1 MTSLLR
7 GGSSAAKIY
16 ADVDR
21 VSRALGA
28 TPHGLV
34 AILYDELL
42 LALGVAR
49 RAALRG
55 DRVLFEERRGRA
67 LLLLGA
73 LDHGLERGGNPA
85 LAEALSAT
93 YRGLSAAVGRA
104 SNEDADLVLAQ
115 VRDAIAE
122 LADAWGQIAKAA

>member
-1 MTSLLR
+1 MTWPMR
-7 GGSSAAKIY
+7 TGQSAARVY
-16 ADVDR
+16 AEVDR

-49 RAALRG
+49 RAAVRG
-55 DRVLFEERRGRA
+55 DGQLFEDRRARV

-73 LDHGLERGGNPA
+73 LEHGLDRSGNATLSDA
-85 LAEALSAT
+85 LAAT
-93 YRGLSAAVGRA
+93 YRGLSVAVGRA
-104 SNEDADLVLAQ
+104 TPANADRVLVQ

>member
-1 MTSLLR
+1 MRAATSPAR
-7 GGSSAAKIY
+7 TY
-16 ADVDR
+16 AEVDR

-34 AILYDELL
+34 SILYDELL
-42 LALGVAR
+42 LALGVAS
-49 RAALRG
+49 RAAMRG
-55 DRVLFEERRGRA
+55 DRALFEDRRARA

-73 LDHGLERGGNPA
+73 LDHGLERSGNTA
-85 LAEALSAT
+85 LTNALSAT

-104 SNEDADLVLAQ
+104 SPEDANTVLIQ

>member
-1 MTSLLR
+1 MSPYRAGATP
-7 GGSSAAKIY
+7 ATVY

-21 VSRALGA
+21 ASRVLGA

-49 RAALRG
+49 RAVVRG
-55 DRVLFEERRGRA
+55 DRTTFADRRDRA

-73 LDHGLERGGNPA
+73 LDHGLDRGAPGG
-85 LAEALSAT
+85 LADALSAL
-93 YRGLSAAVGRA
+93 YQRLGNALRGAGMADAELTLSRVA
-104 SNEDADLVLAQ
+104 E
-115 VRDAIAE
+115 AIAE
-122 LADAWGQIAKAA
+122 LADAWTTIARRP

>member
-1 MTSLLR
+1 V
-7 GGSSAAKIY
+7 Y
-16 ADVDR
+16 AEVDR

-28 TPHGLV
+28 TPHGLIT
-34 AILYDELL
+34 ILYDELL

-55 DRVLFEERRGRA
+55 DRALFEDRRART

-73 LDHGLERGGNPA
+73 LDHGLDRKSNPV
-85 LAEALSAT
+85 LADALSAT
-93 YRGLSAAVGRA
+93 YRGLRGAVSRA
-104 SNEDADLVLAQ
+104 SDADADVVLAQ

>member
-1 MTSLLR
+1 MHQYNSLVR
-7 GGSSAAKIY
+7 APASVY
-16 ADVDR
+16 AEVDR

-28 TPHGLV
+28 SPHGLV

-49 RAALRG
+49 RAATRG
-55 DRVLFEERRGRA
+55 DSTLYADRRAQA

-73 LDHGLERGGNPA
+73 LDHGLDRNGNRA
-85 LAEALSAT
+85 LAEALSAS
-93 YRGLSAAVGRA
+93 YRGLSAAIA
-104 SNEDADLVLAQ
+104 KATDADAVLIFDR
-115 VRDAIAE
+115 VSDAVAE

>member
-1 MTSLLR
+1 MTGYARAGASP
-7 GGSSAAKIY
+7 AKIY

-55 DRVLFEERRGRA
+55 DRALFEDRRARA

-73 LDHGLERGGNPA
+73 LDHGLERSGNPA
-85 LAEALSAT
+85 LADALSAT
-93 YRGLSAAVGRA
+93 YRGLSAAVTRTT
-104 SNEDADLVLAQ
+104 SNDADIVLAQ

-122 LADAWGQIAKAA
+122 LADAWGQIAKAT